1 MPRPSD
7 AVILE
12 RAKSFCNEAIF
23 TVALQHRRL
32 QTTEP
37 GDNEFIFRWHA
48 DLQFFIVALRRLR
61 RAVELGAEV
70 PHVSTTLREA
80 LTAFDGRLPDLAKMR
95 NVGEHINDYMLGDG
109 HTKDIQRGG
118 LQVSTWDGTV
128 FTWLGVKLDIDVA
141 LRAAEALFEAV
152 KLSVRSH
159 AEGAPPAPPRG

>member
-32 QTTEP
+32 RTTEP
-37 GDNEFIFRWHA
+37 EDQVFIFRRHA

-70 PHVSTTLREA
+70 PHVSVTLRAA
-80 LTAFDGRLPDLAKMR
+80 LTAFDNRLPGLAKMR

-109 HTKDIQRGG
+109 RAKGVQRGD
-118 LQVSTWDGTV
+118 LQVSTWEGGV
-128 FTWLGVKLDIDVA
+128 FTWLGVELDVDAA
-141 LRAAEALFEAV
+141 LAAAETLFDVV
-152 KLSVRSH
+152 KRT
-159 AEGAPPAPPRG
+159 

>member
-23 TVALQHRRL
+23 TIALQHRRL

-37 GDNEFIFRWHA
+37 EDGEFIFRWHA

-70 PHVSTTLREA
+70 PPVSATLRA
-80 LTAFDGRLPDLAKMR
+80 AITAFDDRLPGLAKMR

-109 HTKDIQRGG
+109 HAKDIQRGD

-128 FTWLGVKLDIDVA
+128 FIWLGVKLDIDVA

-159 AEGAPPAPPRG
+159 AEEAPVAPPQG